1 VKTLDQKNAIIAI
14 LVAALVVVSGV
25 AIYYVTLPDDEN
37 NEVKTVYWLQIAPNA
52 QAAKIASGDVAGGIS
67 WEPYCSDSIVAGTAH
82 VIKWSEEIWPGHP
95 CCIVA
100 AKTSYLNSNQDLV
113 LRMVRAHIEAN
124 LWISDALAHPDSDN
138 YTKLMQMG
146 AAFSNRNVTVVESAV
161 GHIKFGYVMT
171 PQDEAWFAN
180 FTQMFIDV
188 GQITTLGGYAS
199 IDAFISDFVNTSA
212 VTDAM
217 AIQPSDTIVNP
228 DNPLRLGFLAGDLH
242 QFARVVAMNSTVF
255 GGKTLF
261 EKYGLNIQSANPAG
275 YANGPAV
282 MDAFAANVIDMGYLG
297 SPPAIQKR
305 LMANTDIKL
314 VALANGEGSAILG
327 GAGINSFEDFDGKII
342 ATPGPAS
349 IQHLLL
355 LNYAEQL
362 NIRVKLAGT

>member
-1 VKTLDQKNAIIAI
+1 VNTLEQKNAIIAI
-14 LVAALVVVSGV
+14 LIAALVVVSGV
-25 AIYYVTLPDDEN
+25 AVYYAVAPPPSDGQ
-37 NEVKTVYWLQIAPNA
+37 KTVYWLQIAPKD
-52 QAAKIASGDVAGGIS
+52 QAAKIADGTVAGGIS
-67 WEPYCSDSIVAGTAH
+67 WEPYCSDSIIAGTAH
-82 VIKWSEEIWPGHP
+82 VVEWSNDIWPGHP

-100 AKTSYLNSNQDLV
+100 AKTTYLNEHSDLV
-113 LRMVRAHIEAN
+113 LRLLKAHIEAN
-124 LWISDALAHPDSDN
+124 LWMADALAHPDGEN
-138 YTKLMQMG
+138 FTKLMEMG
-146 AAFSNRNVTVVESAV
+146 AAFSGRNVTIVESAV
-161 GHIKFGYVMT
+161 EHIKFGYVMT
-171 PQDEAWFAN
+171 AQDESWFAN

-199 IDAFISDFVNTSA
+199 IDAFIADFVNSTA
-212 VTDAM
+212 VDDAM
-217 AIQPSDTIVNP
+217 AIQPSETIVNP

-261 EKYGLNIQSANPAG
+261 EKYGLNVESANPAG
-275 YANGPAV
+275 YTNGPAV

-327 GAGINSFEDFDGKII
+327 NEEIVTFEDFDGKVI